1 MIEMI
6 GYLLDTDTCVNILRG
21 NEEVIRRRRGVY
33 AEVVTTEITAS
44 ELYFGAAR
52 SAAPAKNKRQVD
64 AFLETIRVVP
74 IGRQGAQF
82 FGVFKAKLKAEGVLI
97 PDADL
102 WIGSIARALRL
113 KVVTGNTKHL
123 ARIPGVE
130 IEDWIRG

>member
-1 MIEMI
+1 MR

-21 NEEVIRRRRGVY
+21 NEEVIKRRRGVY
-33 AEVVTTEITAS
+33 LEVVTSEITAS

-52 SAAPAKNKRQVD
+52 SADPMKNKRRVD
-64 AFLETIRVVP
+64 EFLQSLRVIP

-82 FGVFKAKLKAEGVLI
+82 FGVVKAMLKADGTLI

-102 WIGSIARALRL
+102 WIGSISRAQKLT
-113 KVVTGNTKHL
+113 VVTGNKKHL
-123 ARIPGVE
+123 GRIPGVL